1 MTREEKEAL
10 LKRIYALP
18 TEWADAGG
26 SYGKGGPVGS
36 DDAAMLWPEDV
47 IDAINQFAD
56 DTNVARSPWVKTS
69 DRLPT
74 EEDAIEVHDEWGFTH
89 KEVAVLSS
97 GWPFEALV
105 KDRPAMLPGI
115 MDIETIENKT
125 TTFPYWMPLP
135 ALPEVEG

>member
-1 MTREEKEAL
+1 MNREEAIEVLIDRYNSGVIRSRTNDDEWRLA
-10 LKRIYALP
+10 
-18 TEWADAGG
+18 TET
-26 SYGKGGPVGS
+26 
-36 DDAAMLWPEDV
+36 V
-47 IDAINQFAD
+47 IDALLEP
-56 DTNVARSPWVKTS
+56 THEWVRTT

-89 KEVAVLSS
+89 QEVAVLSS

-105 KDRPAMLPGI
+105 KDIPAMLPGI

-135 ALPEVEG
+135 KPPEVEE